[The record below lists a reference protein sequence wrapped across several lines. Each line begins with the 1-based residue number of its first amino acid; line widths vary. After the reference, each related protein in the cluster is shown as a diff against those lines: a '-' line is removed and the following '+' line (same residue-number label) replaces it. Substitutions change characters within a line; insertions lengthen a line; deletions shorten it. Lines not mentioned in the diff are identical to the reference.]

1 VDGLKT
7 GFIKESGY
15 GLVASGK
22 RGGQRLLLVVGGLE
36 SAKDREAEA
45 RKLLDW
51 GYKSFKPFRLFDEG
65 QKVSDALVW
74 GGTEHYVP
82 LVGDGNIN
90 IILPANATGKV
101 TASIVYDGPIKAPIR
116 KGDQVAVL
124 RVTSAESQAT
134 NDIPLYAGDDIDQ
147 SNFAMRGLD
156 SLLVLA
162 FGWLL

>member
-1 VDGLKT
+1 
-7 GFIKESGY
+7 
-15 GLVASGK
+15 VASAE
-22 RGGQRLLLVVGGLE
+22 RNGQRLILVVSGLE

-51 GYKSFKPFRLFDEG
+51 GFKSFKPFRLFDEG
-65 QKVSDALVW
+65 EKVSDALVW

-90 IILPANATGKV
+90 IILPASATGKV
-101 TASIVYDGPIKAPIR
+101 TASIVYNGPIKAPIR
-116 KGDQVAVL
+116 KGDQVAIL
-124 RVTSAESQAT
+124 KVTSTESQAT
-134 NDIPLYAGDDIDQ
+134 NEIPLYAGDDIEQ